1 MKTLKAVEFSRSIRE
16 ITGSEYYTAE
26 YYVHF
31 RTRISL
37 N

>member
-26 YYVHF
+26 YYVRF
-31 RTRISL
+31 RNRISL
-37 N
+37 Y